1 MKPILTVQHI
11 AKTYNMRDGIVYALN
26 DVSFNIQK
34 GDFVSITGPS
44 GSGKTTLLLT
54 LSGLIRPTSGEILFE
69 NQNLVN
75 ASDKE
80 LAEFRK
86 KHVGFVMQ
94 NFSLIPYMTAIQNV
108 MIPLGLNGKT
118 SSEQKTLSSAVLE
131 MVGLENRQ
139 NHFPRELSAGQQ
151 QRVAIARALVNKPT
165 IIFADEPTGNLDPS
179 LSTEILEFLQTINKD
194 LNITIM
200 MVTHSPQAADY
211 GNVKIKLIDG
221 KINNK
226 N

>member
-1 MKPILTVQHI
+1 MTNILTVQNI

-26 DVSFNIQK
+26 DVSFAIKK

-44 GSGKTTLLLT
+44 GSGKTTLLLA
-54 LSGLIRPTSGEILFE
+54 LSGLIRPTSGQIIFE
-69 NQNLVN
+69 GKHLEN

-80 LAEFRK
+80 LAGFRK

-108 MIPLGLNGKT
+108 MVPLSLNGHV
-118 SSEQKTLSSAVLE
+118 SAEQQVLSSAVLE
-131 MVGLENRQ
+131 LVGLENRK

-151 QRVAIARALVNKPT
+151 QRVAIASALVNKPS
-165 IIFADEPTGNLDPS
+165 IIFADEPTGNLDPA
-179 LSTEILEFLQTINKD
+179 LSTEIMEFLQKINKE

-200 MVTHSPQAADY
+200 MVTHSPQAANY
-211 GNVKIKLIDG
+211 GNVKIMLEDG
-221 KINNK
+221 KLNN
-226 N
+226 

>member
-1 MKPILTVQHI
+1 MTNILTVQNI

-26 DVSFNIQK
+26 DVSFAIKK

-44 GSGKTTLLLT
+44 GSGKTTLLLA
-54 LSGLIRPTSGEILFE
+54 LSGLIRPTSGQIIFE
-69 NQNLVN
+69 GKHLEN

-80 LAEFRK
+80 LAGFRK

-108 MIPLGLNGKT
+108 MVPLSLNGHV
-118 SSEQKTLSSAVLE
+118 SAEQQVLSSAVLE
-131 MVGLENRQ
+131 LVGLENRK

-151 QRVAIARALVNKPT
+151 QRVAIARALVNKPS
-165 IIFADEPTGNLDPS
+165 IIFADEPTGNLDPA
-179 LSTEILEFLQTINKD
+179 LSTEIMEFLQKINKE

-200 MVTHSPQAADY
+200 MVTHSPQAANY
-211 GNVKIKLIDG
+211 GNVKIMLEDG
-221 KINNK
+221 KLNN
-226 N
+226 